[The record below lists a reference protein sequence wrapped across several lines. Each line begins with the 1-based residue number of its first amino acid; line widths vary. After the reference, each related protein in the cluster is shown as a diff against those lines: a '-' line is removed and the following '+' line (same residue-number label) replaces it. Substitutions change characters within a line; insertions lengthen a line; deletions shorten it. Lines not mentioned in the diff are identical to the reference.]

1 MSEKKFDPQTLDN
14 YESFHKEFT
23 PYEWARLGIYG
34 SVFAP
39 FGWFIANTPNRR
51 VRAFSCL
58 ALFCL
63 GAYCGHCVSVTSARE
78 RLEKRR
84 WEKYHC

>member
-34 SVFAP
+34 GVFAP
-39 FGWFIANTPNRR
+39 FGWFIGSSKPKLDY
-51 VRAFSCL
+51 F
-58 ALFCL
+58 
-63 GAYCGHCVSVTSARE
+63 
-78 RLEKRR
+78 
-84 WEKYHC
+84 